1 MRTSRDV
8 YLTIGKSSYT
18 MNTPIDNEV
27 LDRIKALIDEACGE
41 IVKGAKQEDIL
52 MLTCVRLAYSLDT
65 VNEKLKKILARIEGE
80 NKNG

>member
-1 MRTSRDV
+1 MRNSRDV

-18 MNTPIDNEV
+18 LNTSIDNET

-41 IVKGAKQEDIL
+41 IIKGAKQEDIL

-65 VNEKLKKILARIEGE
+65 INEKLKTVLEKINEAG
-80 NKNG
+80 